1 MKYLLILLLLPVI
14 SAAIVFAQI
23 DVPEQQAEDTSF
35 MMPSPLPYQENLP
48 VVDFETDNAFLMR
61 AFYPEYYA
69 DENKIRSDIRF
80 VSRNDS
86 DFVAV
91 WDSLG
96 TFILATLQDLS
107 GIEWKETEIEIHVMK
122 YFRTSGTYDPLI
134 VPLEG
139 IKLKNYIE
147 AAPSGMH
154 RLFNLIQLLA
164 GRNILQARIPG
175 HEDEFISDHPLLDQ
189 SAYRFDIVAL
199 SLALACAGQ
208 LMPADSIDYILHSEP
223 WQRHN
228 PGWEIFEN
236 HFRYHWALSPEQP
249 LVYYLSQEGYDSP
262 LIGLTRP
269 PRIEKTVTKKTTTK
283 EPIKLSAKGG
293 RLGFSVAKDARGYL
307 QVVDVDTLGLAYACG
322 LAIDDR
328 IKRVNGEVV
337 RDARS
342 LMGKILDKLG
352 TEGVYMLIL
361 RQNQEIGILLLPP
374 EEENQ

>member
-1 MKYLLILLLLPVI
+1 MKYLFCLFLF
-14 SAAIVFAQI
+14 SAALAIEVSAQI
-23 DVPEQQAEDTSF
+23 EVPEPEAEDTSF
-35 MMPSPLPYQENLP
+35 MMPPPMLFRENLP
-48 VVDFETDNAFLMR
+48 IVNFEIDNAFLMR

-86 DFVAV
+86 DLVAM

-96 TFILATLQDLS
+96 LYILSTLEDLS
-107 GIEWKETEIEIHVMK
+107 GIEWKETEIDIHLLK
-122 YFRTSGTYDPLI
+122 YFRTNGFYDPLI
-134 VPLEG
+134 LPLEG
-139 IKLKNYIE
+139 IKMRNYTE
-147 AAPSGMH
+147 ATPSGMH
-154 RLFNLIQLLA
+154 RIFNLIQLLA

-175 HEDEFISDHPLLDQ
+175 HEDEFISDHLLLNE
-189 SAYRFDIVAL
+189 SAYRFDLVAL
-199 SLALACAGQ
+199 SLALACAEQ
-208 LMPADSIDYILHSEP
+208 LMPADSIDYILNSEP

-228 PGWEIFEN
+228 PGWEVFN
-236 HFRYHWALSPEQP
+236 YHFRYNWVLSVEQP

-262 LIGLTRP
+262 LIGLTKP
-269 PRIEKTVTKKTTTK
+269 PRIEKPIIKKTTTK
-283 EPIKLSAKGG
+283 EPVKLSAGGG
-293 RLGFSVAKDARGYL
+293 RLGFSVTKNPRGLL

-342 LMGKILDKLG
+342 LMGKILDKID
-352 TEGVYMLIL
+352 TEGVYMLVL

-374 EEENQ
+374 EEEY

>member
-1 MKYLLILLLLPVI
+1 MKYFLILLFLLPMSVVDV
-14 SAAIVFAQI
+14 SAQI
-23 DVPEQQAEDTSF
+23 DVPEQQPEDTSF
-35 MMPSPLPYQENLP
+35 MMPSPLPYQEDLP
-48 VVDFETDNAFLMR
+48 VVNFEINNAFLMR

-86 DFVAV
+86 DFVAI

-107 GIEWKETEIEIHVMK
+107 GIKWKESEIDIHLMK
-122 YFRTSGTYDPLI
+122 YFRTSGMYDPLI

-139 IKLKNYIE
+139 IKMKNYIE
-147 AAPSGMH
+147 ATPSGMH
-154 RLFNLIQLLA
+154 RLFNLMQLLA

-199 SLALACAGQ
+199 SLALACAEQ
-208 LMPADSIDYILHSEP
+208 LMPADSIDYILHSDQ

-228 PGWEIFEN
+228 PGWEVFDN
-236 HFRYHWALSPEQP
+236 HFRYHWVLSPEQP

-269 PRIEKTVTKKTTTK
+269 PKIEKAVTKETTTR

-293 RLGFSVAKDARGYL
+293 RLGFSVTKNARGYL
-307 QVVDVDTLGLAYACG
+307 QVADIDTLGLAFACG
-322 LAIDDR
+322 LAIDDL
-328 IKRVNGEVV
+328 IKKVDGEVV

-342 LMGKILDKLG
+342 LMGKILDKID
-352 TEGVYMLIL
+352 TEGVYMLVL

-374 EEENQ
+374 EEKY